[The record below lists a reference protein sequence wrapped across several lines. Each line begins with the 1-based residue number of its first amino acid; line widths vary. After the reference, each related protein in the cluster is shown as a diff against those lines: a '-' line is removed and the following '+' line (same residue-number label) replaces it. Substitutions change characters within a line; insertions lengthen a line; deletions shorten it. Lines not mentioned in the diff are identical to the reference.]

1 MKRGIAR
8 GRRVRGAFALLLLL
22 VSSLSL
28 VPSASA
34 EPVPVTVDVYV
45 LNVGAYDATKGTYLL
60 DFYLTFWY
68 DTNLAPTNFSAGRY
82 EFMNGRATSTDK
94 LSDEVDA
101 DGIRTIEYRVQAN
114 LYSDPKFANYP
125 YDTQTLEVI
134 FENALHGTDEL
145 VFVDS
150 GESQLDAQAHVA
162 GWRVK
167 AANLTIETKDYPPD
181 EQFSRAKFALVVERE
196 AFSST
201 IKSFLPPLAFVLVA
215 GLGFF
220 FHPSKVLN
228 RLTLGTGM
236 LISAVAFHISQTQS
250 LPALGSL
257 ILFDKVMLSVY
268 VFLAG
273 CLAVATLI
281 SIDEDWW
288 KESDHTRAIN
298 IWGAVST
305 VGLSALTLVLLT
317 I

>member
-1 MKRGIAR
+1 MRGFVAL
-8 GRRVRGAFALLLLL
+8 AFVLF
-22 VSSLSL
+22 VSSLAL
-28 VPSASA
+28 VPSARA
-34 EPVPVTVDVYV
+34 EPVVVTVDVYV
-45 LNVGAYDATKGTYLL
+45 LNVGSYDATKGTYLM
-60 DFYLTFWY
+60 DFYLTFSY
-68 DTNLAPTNFSAGRY
+68 DTAVAPANFSVTRF
-82 EFMNGRATSTDK
+82 EFMNGRASSTDK
-94 LSDEVDA
+94 LLDEVDA
-101 DGIRTIEYRVQAN
+101 DGVRTIEYRIQAN

-125 YDTQTLEVI
+125 YDTQTLEVV
-134 FENALHGTDEL
+134 FENAVHGVDEL
-145 VFVDS
+145 VFAGS
-150 GESQLDAQAHVA
+150 GESLLDEQARVA
-162 GWRVK
+162 GWRIKTAELSIESK
-167 AANLTIETKDYPPD
+167 AYPPD
-181 EQFSRAKFALVVERE
+181 EMFSRAKFALVVERE

-201 IKSFLPPLAFVLVA
+201 IKSFLPPVAFVAVA

-250 LPALGSL
+250 LPPLGSL

-288 KESDHTRAIN
+288 KETDHTRAIN
-298 IWGAVST
+298 VWGAVAT